1 MKTIIEQS
9 KKYDS
14 LDSLQNDLALH
25 NVRETTPFRLNQM
38 ELTTRGT
45 VRVIGMYP
53 GEQEYPLTQIS
64 LEDAIKRGGLQVSCC
79 QNFFQENQ
87 YELDDVIVKAINSY
101 YRCSSTSNSE
111 IKLITREE
119 ENGQRVAVGIPSAK
133 YVLYTHQEYLQKLSK
148 NIPPNLRFA
157 RANLYPEYLDLGFTD
172 PIRTARDK
180 VGEIV
185 ELGLSFNNSE
195 GTRSCSLISSCF
207 SLRLICTNGAVAAHP
222 AFSIRHAHRGDLH
235 NNTQM
240 FIEKTEVILQ
250 RFHELMENLPRLGD
264 MPITEQFIQ
273 EIHTDLIDAIKSQKT
288 EEFMNGLDKTK
299 QSIGD
304 VWDKVTN
311 MPHNIKN
318 SQTKMKLEQ
327 LGFRILTLSLL

>member
-157 RANLYPEYLDLGFTD
+157 RANLYPEYLDLGFG
-172 PIRTARDK
+172 
-180 VGEIV
+180 V
-185 ELGLSFNNSE
+185 SF
-195 GTRSCSLISSCF
+195 
-207 SLRLICTNGAVAAHP
+207 
-222 AFSIRHAHRGDLH
+222 
-235 NNTQM
+235 
-240 FIEKTEVILQ
+240 
-250 RFHELMENLPRLGD
+250 
-264 MPITEQFIQ
+264 
-273 EIHTDLIDAIKSQKT
+273 
-288 EEFMNGLDKTK
+288 
-299 QSIGD
+299 
-304 VWDKVTN
+304 
-311 MPHNIKN
+311 
-318 SQTKMKLEQ
+318 
-327 LGFRILTLSLL
+327 